1 MKLQV
6 GIIGNS
12 IKHSLSPIIQNLALK
27 THNINANY
35 EIWDTPIPE
44 LKNRIDLLKQDNV
57 LGANVTIPYKEQV
70 IPWLDSFSDEVKIIG
85 NLVHEMSQTLNRKG
99 SLTQKNVQDLL
110 RISGKDNKKQT
121 ENKIDDVIFYGRK
134 GGIIART
141 KGQKKYVKMVRKND
155 IVFSIGPA
163 GTG

>member
-27 THNINANY
+27 THNNNANY
-35 EIWDTPIPE
+35 EICDTPIPE

-70 IPWLDSFSDEVKIIG
+70 IPWLDSLSDEV
-85 NLVHEMSQTLNRKG
+85 
-99 SLTQKNVQDLL
+99 
-110 RISGKDNKKQT
+110 
-121 ENKIDDVIFYGRK
+121 
-134 GGIIART
+134 
-141 KGQKKYVKMVRKND
+141 
-155 IVFSIGPA
+155 
-163 GTG
+163 